1 MKKRL
6 QKGFSLVELL
16 VVVAIIGVLAGV
28 GIVGYQSYTES
39 AKEKVAEANYNS
51 VVRFIETELTLLNN
65 GVQDKS
71 GALFHKAPGSSEP
84 PYTSCGSTAFTRGS
98 STAGTV
104 AGLKHGIACHFGT
117 QDGGLKFKN
126 PFKSSTTNAVIAV
139 SGAGTG
145 AAGNYQ
151 KGSIIIR
158 TSQPGE
164 NGLTSGAT
172 ATEGTTA
179 GKITVVYVGKNET
192 AVPTLANQS
201 TANGYK
207 TKDLELK

>member
-1 MKKRL
+1 MI
-6 QKGFSLVELL
+6 
-16 VVVAIIGVLAGV
+16 AI
-28 GIVGYQSYTES
+28 
-39 AKEKVAEANYNS
+39 
-51 VVRFIETELTLLNN
+51 
-65 GVQDKS
+65 
-71 GALFHKAPGSSEP
+71 
-84 PYTSCGSTAFTRGS
+84 
-98 STAGTV
+98 
-104 AGLKHGIACHFGT
+104 
-117 QDGGLKFKN
+117 
-126 PFKSSTTNAVIAV
+126 

-145 AAGNYQ
+145 VVGNYQ
-151 KGSIIIR
+151 KGAIIIR
-158 TSQPGE
+158 TSQAGE